1 MTANEYKILACFFPK
16 LKPLIAKILEKQ
28 TKLTHE
34 PVYRTLKK
42 LVKEKILSVK
52 KIGQTN
58 IYEINKSNEF
68 FYQIFIHYASEKRL
82 AFKAKHDLLYK
93 RIYEFLNEIQPQEF
107 TILFGS
113 YAKGKETP
121 RSDIDLLVVATN
133 RERIKT
139 IAKTYKTKY
148 NLVFSVIVITPNDFE
163 NIKKDNMVFWE
174 DLVNYGIIFD
184 GLDYFFRR
192 VYR

>member
-1 MTANEYKILACFFPK
+1 MMTANEYKILACFFPK

-58 IYEINKSNEF
+58 IYEINKSN
-68 FYQIFIHYASEKRL
+68 
-82 AFKAKHDLLYK
+82 
-93 RIYEFLNEIQPQEF
+93 EFLNEIQPQEF